1 MLDGAARGV
10 LLGSFLPKSNE
21 RELESELEVD
31 SKPDAV
37 WSSGFLSGA
46 CETELV
52 WFEIEIPMVK
62 LLRAHGGCLGY

>member
-37 WSSGFLSGA
+37 WSSGFLSGG
-46 CETELV
+46 L
-52 WFEIEIPMVK
+52 
-62 LLRAHGGCLGY
+62 